1 MRPVNTWGQY
11 THEASTHMRPEL
23 TWGQYTHEARI
34 HMRPVHP
41 WCQYTHEASIRMRP
55 VHTWGQYTHEAST
68 HMRLTSKSQ
77 DAVQCTVLKYITV
90 YTRTLYS
97 SFNVQVWLGCR
108 RMLYIGERTP
118 LAVVCIE
125 YALWFRIN
133 KCIFHL
139 NRFFFL
145 LPHEYSVIYNKN
157 CCSFNQ
163 CCKSTQHLF

>member
-1 MRPVNTWGQY
+1 MCNNTLR
-11 THEASTHMRPEL
+11 EKL
-23 TWGQYTHEARI
+23 
-34 HMRPVHP
+34 
-41 WCQYTHEASIRMRP
+41 
-55 VHTWGQYTHEAST
+55 
-68 HMRLTSKSQ
+68 KSQ
-77 DAVQCTVLKYITV
+77 IGKGRGQVVVRWAGGALRTYCNSQIIIPLWPHSAG

-108 RMLYIGERTP
+108 QMLYIGERTP

>member
-1 MRPVNTWGQY
+1 
-11 THEASTHMRPEL
+11 
-23 TWGQYTHEARI
+23 
-34 HMRPVHP
+34 
-41 WCQYTHEASIRMRP
+41 MRP
-55 VHTWGQYTHEAST
+55 VHTWGQYTHEARTHLRPVHTWGQNTHEASTPMMPVYTWGQYTHETST
-68 HMRLTSKSQ
+68 HMRPVYTWGQYTHEAHFKISRC
-77 DAVQCTVLKYITV
+77 CTVHSVEVHYSTV

-139 NRFFFL
+139 NRFFYL